1 MTAAPALVTAGLR
14 TTRYEIRDAAG
25 ELIAFHC
32 RQDTLAGKRMWWE
45 QPDGTRGLGGQAL
58 ADLPLYG
65 IERLDDRSTVVVCEG
80 EKAAQ
85 ALVDW
90 GIPAVGTVTGAAATP
105 GRAALA
111 DLTGRYVVLWADA
124 DEVGRAHMDRIEAAL
139 DGIAVDVRRISWP
152 DAPEHGDAAD
162 LIAAGGD
169 PETLINAA
177 VPAGVKANP
186 AAANAWPMPE
196 DRGTAVLSDLG
207 HTEYVE
213 DIVRPG
219 RIIVWAAEEGS
230 GKSFAVDGELAIRIA
245 VAGGSFA
252 GTWAVA
258 QTGPVLVLSEMHS
271 DDDFL
276 REQTVLGSLG
286 LERSALAERYYRL
299 PLMTAAGGKPAL
311 TVPQWRTW
319 ITDWLREHRAL
330 VMVVD
335 TATGA
340 TQIDPWGA
348 AIQGVYAGLRAM
360 IGQYPA
366 LSVVLVVHCRKP
378 TGRGD
383 RRISDVLGEWGR
395 WCDVVVLQEN
405 DGKSLERCRLT
416 VRKRVRRER
425 RIIVTKR
432 EGLLVEPTDA
442 DAGRGA
448 KIPLSEVVAAIEA
461 KPGMTL
467 AELGTALG
475 VSKDT
480 ASNYVAEA
488 ESDGLLISVP
498 VGARRQKHIYRA
510 GSTAEPTNTTEQ
522 EPSALVRRSGPTSE
536 EPTAERRTEPI
547 GSAVGSSVVPAEGVR
562 CFDYRAHQL
571 HHLRDRSG
579 WRCEVCFP
587 LEVVQ

>member
-1 MTAAPALVTAGLR
+1 MTLAPVASTFR

-25 ELIAFHC
+25 DLVAVHC
-32 RQDTLAGKRMWWE
+32 RVDNRDGKQMWWE
-45 QPDGTRGLGGQAL
+45 QPDGTKGLGGQPL
-58 ADLPLYG
+58 AGLPLYG
-65 IERLDDRSTVVVCEG
+65 IDRLDGRAVVVVCEG
-80 EKAAQ
+80 EKAAS
-85 ALVDW
+85 ALADL

-105 GRAALA
+105 GHAALA
-111 DLTGRYVVLWADA
+111 ELTGRTVILWADA
-124 DEVGRAHMDRIEAAL
+124 DEVGRAHMDRVAAGL
-139 DGIAVDVRRISWP
+139 AGIAADVRQIDWT
-152 DAPEHGDAAD
+152 DAPLHGDAVD
-162 LIAAGGD
+162 YLAAGRD
-169 PETLINAA
+169 PEALINAA
-177 VPAGVKANP
+177 MPAGGKAGATP
-186 AAANAWPMPE
+186 TNAWPLPE
-196 DRGTAVLSDLG
+196 DRGAAVLSDLG
-207 HTEYVE
+207 NTEYVE
-213 DIVRPG
+213 DLVRPG

-245 VAGGSFA
+245 VGGGSFA
-252 GTWAVA
+252 GTWPVA

-276 REQTVLGSLG
+276 REATVLGSLG
-286 LERSALAERYYRL
+286 LERTALTDRYYRL

-311 TVPQWRTW
+311 TVQEWRCW
-319 ITDWLREHRAL
+319 ITAWLREHHAL
-330 VMVVD
+330 LMVVD

-340 TQIDPWGA
+340 SQIDPWGA
-348 AIQGVYAGLRAM
+348 AIQEVYGGLRAM
-360 IGQYPA
+360 IGEYPA

-432 EGLLVEPTDA
+432 DGLLVEPTDA
-442 DAGRGA
+442 GGGKGS
-448 KIPLSEVVAAIEA
+448 KIPLFEVVAAIEA
-461 KPGMTL
+461 RPGMTL
-467 AELGTALG
+467 AELGQALG

-488 ESDGLLISVP
+488 ESGGLLMSVS

-510 GSTAEPTNTTEQ
+510 DSTAEPPGTAEQ
-522 EPSALVRRSGPTSE
+522 EHSALVRRSGPAIE

-562 CFDYRAHQL
+562 CSDYRAHQL
-571 HHLRDRSG
+571 HHLRDGVG

-587 LEVVQ
+587 MEVLR

>member
-1 MTAAPALVTAGLR
+1 MTLAPVASPFR

-25 ELIAFHC
+25 DLVAVHC
-32 RQDTLAGKRMWWE
+32 RVDNRDGKQMWWE
-45 QPDGTRGLGGQAL
+45 QPDGAKGLGGQPL

-65 IERLDDRSTVVVCEG
+65 IEHLDGRAIVIVCEG
-80 EKAAQ
+80 EKAAA
-85 ALVDW
+85 ALQDF
-90 GIPAVGTVTGAAATP
+90 GIPALGTVTGAAATP

-111 DLTGRYVVLWADA
+111 ELTGRTVILWPDA
-124 DEVGRAHMDRIEAAL
+124 DEVGRAHMERIEAGLA
-139 DGIAVDVRRISWP
+139 GIAADVRRIDWA
-152 DAPEHGDAAD
+152 DAPEHGDAVD
-162 LIAAGGD
+162 YLAAGGD
-169 PETLINAA
+169 PEALINAA
-177 VPAGVKANP
+177 VPARAKADSAP
-186 AAANAWPMPE
+186 ANTWPLPE
-196 DRGTAVLSDLG
+196 DRGVAMLSDLG
-207 HTEYVE
+207 KIEYVE
-213 DIVRPG
+213 DLIRPG

-230 GKSFAVDGELAIRIA
+230 GKSFAVDGELAIRMA

-252 GTWAVA
+252 GTWPVA

-276 REQTVLGSLG
+276 REQTVLSSLG
-286 LERSALAERYYRL
+286 LERTSLTDRYFRL

-311 TVPQWRTW
+311 TVPEWRTW
-319 ITDWLREHRAL
+319 ITDWLAEHRAL
-330 VMVVD
+330 AMVVD

-340 TQIDPWGA
+340 TQVDPWGA
-348 AIQGVYAGLRAM
+348 AIQEVYGGLRAM
-360 IGQYPA
+360 IGTYPA

-432 EGLLVEPTDA
+432 DGLLVEPTDA
-442 DAGRGA
+442 DAGKGA
-448 KIPLSEVVAAIEA
+448 KVPLSEVVAAIEA

-467 AELGTALG
+467 AELGQALG

-488 ESDGLLISVP
+488 ESAGLVMSVS

-510 GSTAEPTNTTEQ
+510 DSIAEPPNISEGAS
-522 EPSALVRRSGPTSE
+522 SAVVRRSGPAE
-536 EPTAERRTEPI
+536 DEVTAERRTEPI
-547 GSAVGSSVVPAEGVR
+547 GSAVGSSVVPADSVR
-562 CFDYRAHQL
+562 CSDFSAHQL
-571 HHLRDRSG
+571 HHVRDDSG

-587 LEVVQ
+587 TEVVQ